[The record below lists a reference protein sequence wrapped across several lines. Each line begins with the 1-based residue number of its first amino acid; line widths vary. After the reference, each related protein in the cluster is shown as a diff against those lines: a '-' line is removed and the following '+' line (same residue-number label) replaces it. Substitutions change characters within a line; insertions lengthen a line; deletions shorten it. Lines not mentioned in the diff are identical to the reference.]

1 MRIRRSQRGAGL
13 SVGIDLGTTYS
24 AVARV
29 NELGKP
35 EILPNRDGENITPSV
50 VLFDGERPIVGTMA
64 KRSVVSAPLDV
75 VQFVKRSMGDPSW
88 RFSTAAGTSY
98 RPEEISALILK
109 RLRLDA
115 TAALGAEVTDAV
127 ITVPAYFDDAAR
139 RATIDAGTIAGF
151 NVRRVLNEPTA
162 AALAYGLR
170 GDHDGTVLVYDLGG
184 GTFDVTVLRI
194 AAGSF
199 TVLATF
205 GDRNLGGFDFD
216 NELMRLLDTRFAA
229 AGGTSLLED
238 DAAEASLREQA
249 EVAKHTLT
257 TVEQVRVTLSAAGF
271 SAPVAV
277 TRAEFEAATSSLLS
291 RTRDVAELVVEEAG
305 LAWSGIDRVLL
316 AGGSTRMPM
325 VRTMLEEVSGKRPD
339 WSPNPDEVVA
349 HGAAIQAQ
357 LLDDEASKADGMRL
371 QIQDVTS
378 QGLGEIFHDR
388 QDNSRHVNRVIIPR
402 NSPIPARATAIGR
415 TQYANQR
422 QMLHEIT
429 QGDDSDPRFVRTLGE
444 QVFELPPDYP
454 EHSLFEITL
463 SYSAEQ
469 VVQVEVKDLTSG
481 EISGEFQVHNIANMA
496 DEQVVESLDRM
507 RAIEPT

>member
-170 GDHDGTVLVYDLGG
+170 GDRDGTVLVYDLGG

-194 AAGSF
+194 ADGSF

-216 NELMRLLDTRFAA
+216 NELMRLLDTRFVA
-229 AGGTSLLED
+229 AGGRSLLED
-238 DAAEASLREQA
+238 DTAEASLREQA

-271 SAPVAV
+271 SAPVTV
-277 TRAEFEAATSSLLS
+277 TRVEFEAATSSLLS

-325 VRTMLEEVSGKRPD
+325 VRAMLEEVAGKRPD
-339 WSPNPDEVVA
+339 WSLNPDEVVA

-357 LLDDEASKADGMRL
+357 LLDQEHAASGIRL
-371 QIQDVTS
+371 KLQDVTS
-378 QGLGEIFHDR
+378 QGLGQLFYPDDR
-388 QDNSRHVNRVIIPR
+388 DVVRNHVIIPR
-402 NSPIPARATAIGR
+402 NARLPARRSADWVTREDRQQTAR
-415 TQYANQR
+415 VR
-422 QMLHEIT
+422 IT
-429 QGDDSDPRFVRTLGE
+429 QGDEAD
-444 QVFELPPDYP
+444 PDYVRMISEERLP
-454 EHSLFEITL
+454 IPVYPKGAPFETTLAYDVDQIVYVELKDLATGELAGTFEI
-463 SYSAEQ
+463 Q
-469 VVQVEVKDLTSG
+469 
-481 EISGEFQVHNIANMA
+481 NIANLSG
-496 DEQVVESLDRM
+496 DQVTESVR
-507 RAIEPT
+507 RVQEIEPS

>member
-29 NELGKP
+29 GELGKP

-75 VQFVKRSMGDPSW
+75 VQFVKRPMGDASW

-98 RPEEISALILK
+98 RPEEVSALILK

-115 TAALGAEVTDAV
+115 TAALGTEVTDAV

-194 AAGSF
+194 AEGSF

-216 NELMRLLDTRFAA
+216 NELMRLLDGRFVA
-229 AGGTSLLED
+229 AGGRSLLED
-238 DAAEASLREQA
+238 DASEASLREQA
-249 EVAKHTLT
+249 EIAKHTLT
-257 TVEQVRVTLSAAGF
+257 AVEQARVTLAADGV
-271 SAPVAV
+271 STPITV

-291 RTRDVAELVVEEAG
+291 RTRDVAELVIEEAD
-305 LAWSGIDRVLL
+305 LSWDGIDRILL

-325 VRTMLEEVSGKRPD
+325 VRTMLEAVSGKRPD

-357 LLDDEASKADGMRL
+357 LLDDEAAKADGLRL
-371 QIQDVTS
+371 RVQDVTS
-378 QGLGEIFHDR
+378 QGLGQLFYQHGSDALENH
-388 QDNSRHVNRVIIPR
+388 VIIPR
-402 NSPIPARATAIGR
+402 NSRLPARGSTDWVTREAQQKTAR
-415 TQYANQR
+415 VQ
-422 QMLHEIT
+422 IT
-429 QGDDSDPRFVRTLGE
+429 QGDETN
-444 QVFELPPDYP
+444 PDYVRLISEERLP
-454 EHSLFEITL
+454 IPVYPKGAPFETTLAYDVDQIVYVELTDLRTGERAGTFEI
-463 SYSAEQ
+463 Q
-469 VVQVEVKDLTSG
+469 
-481 EISGEFQVHNIANMA
+481 NIANLSG
-496 DEQVVESLDRM
+496 DEVNASIRKVQEIDPS
-507 RAIEPT
+507 